1 MLWPW
6 LWTQQS
12 NLLKRWWWCTTKQSL
27 VAKGSALQKIQIKK
41 SYFDDIHHHCDLD
54 SKGSSFFHMAPWHM
68 MTHCHTKFGYKGLT
82 CSEDVLIL
90 ICPPTSP
97 FNIEGTAKY
106 SHLPQDELFG
116 HWFISCALR
125 RHPLPHQTPF
135 LRCSAWERWH
145 SGTHGS
151 ETGLPEEVNR
161 ENRKWWCHAKNKQSK
176 LGQFIALKSY
186 GYALYHVQA
195 IACLTICTVGMQ
207 LSDYQTHGQ
216 VSATH
221 TDNASLSLTTV
232 RKLHQQCTSMAL
244 SNLTSPQQ
252 IRSQQ

>member
-1 MLWPW
+1 MIF
-6 LWTQQS
+6 TTTVTS
-12 NLLKRWWWCTTKQSL
+12 TLKAAVFFTWHPGTWWHTAIPSL
-27 VAKGSALQKIQIKK
+27 VTKGWRAQKMSWFQ
-41 SYFDDIHHHCDLD
+41 Y
-54 SKGSSFFHMAPWHM
+54 
-68 MTHCHTKFGYKGLT
+68 
-82 CSEDVLIL
+82 V
-90 ICPPTSP
+90 PPTSP

-161 ENRKWWCHAKNKQSK
+161 KNRKWWCHAKNKQSK